1 MKSKHRLLSVASASH
16 CVVHV
21 VGCTGRQRDAE
32 TQRTRRTQRRD
43 AEKYT
48 SGMSFALDIATLSKQ
63 LGKTHPLVCS
73 PRRLLRCRGVRCRGD
88 ARDARVF
95 ILIEGGFAARCCWG
109 SRWQDAKLCLLEHPA
124 FGETRSTRSVV
135 FWRNGDTEGFRKYRR
150 KGLEPLCVHLHAY
163 ACVMAKSAKKGR
175 RDAKDAED
183 AGLTWW
189 VL

>member
-1 MKSKHRLLSVASASH
+1 MCFLHQDRARQASGLKSKHRLLSVASASH

-73 PRRLLRCRGVRCRGD
+73 PKRLLRRGGD
-88 ARDARVF
+88 ARDASVMH
-95 ILIEGGFAARCCWG
+95 GM
-109 SRWQDAKLCLLEHPA
+109 
-124 FGETRSTRSVV
+124 RSTMHGTPKGCRDFTLLATTCISLASLPSWRSNTLALGS
-135 FWRNGDTEGFRKYRR
+135 FLIASER
-150 KGLEPLCVHLHAY
+150 
-163 ACVMAKSAKKGR
+163 
-175 RDAKDAED
+175 
-183 AGLTWW
+183 
-189 VL
+189 